1 MKTIALLR
9 FGAPIPNP
17 AVSQAIA
24 PHVSGPCI
32 ATPVP
37 GGILSVFRTESS
49 EADIAE
55 ALRQTG
61 AQFFMFDWCAAEI
74 EAPEGF
80 VDAVDRA
87 VLGPDRDRN
96 RMTPN
101 PEAETLTIDQILD
114 KINER
119 GVESLTPAE
128 RQRLE
133 AGR

>member
-9 FGAPIPNP
+9 FGAPIPNQ

-24 PHVSGPCI
+24 PHVSGPAI

-37 GGILSVFRTESS
+37 GGILSVFRTEST

-61 AQFFMFDWCAAEI
+61 AQFFMFDWTTAEI

-87 VLGPDRDRN
+87 IFGPGRE

-101 PEAETLTIDQILD
+101 PEAEALTIDQILD